1 VTARPPPLLL
11 RARQSASVAI
21 RARGSP
27 SFAGRAG
34 HLGGVRAQ
42 HEADF
47 AVGGAGCTCPMR
59 WPESYPPPTGSGA
72 GSGYFLRVNFPLTLG
87 PGSSVATSRRW
98 MRLWRGL
105 ESDLQFEEVA

>member
-1 VTARPPPLLL
+1 MTARPPPLLL

-47 AVGGAGCTCPMR
+47 AVGGGRVYLPDALARKLPAADREWGWQWVFPSGKLSVDSR
-59 WPESYPPPTGSGA
+59 TGIERRHQQKVDA
-72 GSGYFLRVNFPLTLG
+72 AEAWLG
-87 PGSSVATSRRW
+87 V
-98 MRLWRGL
+98 
-105 ESDLQFEEVA
+105 